1 MRAAK
6 KGNIEEKDAFRDKLV
21 AMRRITKVVKG
32 GRIFSFDALVV
43 VGDGNGRVGFGRGKS
58 REVPLAIQKANE
70 SARKNMVFI
79 QLDNGTLFHP
89 IKAQY
94 GASQIFMK
102 PASDGT
108 GVIAG
113 NAMRAVFEMLGV
125 RNILAKTIGASNP
138 INVVQATMKGLKE
151 MSSPEK
157 AALKRG
163 KRVQDFMEEK

>member
-6 KGNIEEKDAFRDKLV
+6 KGNIEEKDAFKDKLV

-70 SARKNMVFI
+70 SARKNMVYI

-89 IKAQY
+89 ISSQY
-94 GASQIFMK
+94 GACQIFMK

-138 INVVQATMKGLKE
+138 INVVQATMKGLKQ
-151 MSSPEK
+151 MTSPEK

-163 KRVQDFMEEK
+163 KKVSDFMEQK